1 MKELFI
7 LDSFSLSRIPCS
19 SEWSCTLHTWA
30 AVDGF
35 SELTQKKED
44 EQEEGQEGE
53 EEQKMIEEKKEDEVE
68 EEKA

>member
-7 LDSFSLSRIPCS
+7 LDSFFLSRISCS

-30 AVDGF
+30 ALDGF

-44 EQEEGQEGE
+44 EQEEGQEGDE
-53 EEQKMIEEKKEDEVE
+53 E
-68 EEKA
+68 